1 MPCRACRAG
10 VHGSKAST
18 TGGHLLLVFVS
29 LVVENRFNAMESVYK
44 GFLLQDSP
52 QDVLDT

>member
-10 VHGSKAST
+10 VHGSKASA